1 MVSDQDI
8 EHSAQKKE
16 SCDSARYVNKEILW
30 FSSTR
35 RKLDFRDAGQ
45 ETESYTCARDLKKEM
60 LWFSGQMLFH
70 GF

>member
-1 MVSDQDI
+1 MLDFRDSGQ
-8 EHSAQKKE
+8 ETE
-16 SCDSARYVNKEILW
+16 SCDSAKDVNKEMLW

-60 LWFSGQMLFH
+60 LGFWSTGQMLFH